1 MAGVRETVK
10 PTYDYHHRSVF
21 LQYVSILKM
30 IEDNSKMFATHGGER
45 GIEECLLSVSQ
56 NML

>member
-21 LQYVSILKM
+21 LQYVAILKM
-30 IEDNSKMFATHGGER
+30 IEDNFKMFETHGGER